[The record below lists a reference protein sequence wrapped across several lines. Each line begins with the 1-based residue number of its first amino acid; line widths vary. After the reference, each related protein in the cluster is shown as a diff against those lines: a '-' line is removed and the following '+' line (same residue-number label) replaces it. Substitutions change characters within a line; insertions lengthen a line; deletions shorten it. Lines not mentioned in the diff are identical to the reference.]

1 LNNPSNRTLRVKRIV
16 NDFWNMALALI
27 SSAGL
32 LVGVVAANP
41 PEEVDEEEK
50 PGRAEQ
56 GVVFAVQEQGPE
68 VFDQWVFPRGSE
80 QNARHDLQTQ
90 LSLRINDLERVCELT
105 PAQMEK
111 LNLAGQ
117 TDIKR
122 LFDTIAVARRKFEV
136 QRKDARNVNVMF
148 QELQPLRRLFT
159 GMSFQEH
166 SVFDKVARTL
176 LTADQ
181 APRYQTQQ
189 RERRQFRLQAQR
201 EMLLQLI
208 DREVPLRAK
217 QRKELLALLEQLPSI
232 PSGQYEMYALW
243 YSASKLPAE
252 AYEKILDEGQL
263 KTLRA
268 RFAPMQNMEQWLKQS
283 GALGEDAAEK

>member
-1 LNNPSNRTLRVKRIV
+1 MKEFLRSGWAAVCV
-16 NDFWNMALALI
+16 AVLI
-27 SSAGL
+27 RA
-32 LVGVVAANP
+32 VMANP
-41 PEEVDEEEK
+41 PEEVEEEEK
-50 PGRAEQ
+50 PARAEQ

-80 QNARHDLQTQ
+80 QNARQDLETQ
-90 LSLRINDLERVCELT
+90 LTLRISDLKRVCELT
-105 PAQMEK
+105 PAQMQK

-122 LFDTIAVARRKFEV
+122 LFDVVAAARRKFEI
-136 QRKDARNVNVMF
+136 QRKDARNVNLMF
-148 QELQPLRRLFT
+148 QELQPLRCLFT
-159 GMSFQEH
+159 GTSFQEN
-166 SVFDKVARTL
+166 SMFDKVARTL

-181 APRYQTQQ
+181 TPHYQAQL
-189 RERRQFRLQAQR
+189 RSRRQFRRQAQR

-208 DREVPLRAK
+208 DRDVPLRAQ

-252 AYEKILDEGQL
+252 EYERILDEGQL
-263 KTLRA
+263 NTLRA

-283 GALGEDAAEK
+283 GALGDDKEQQE